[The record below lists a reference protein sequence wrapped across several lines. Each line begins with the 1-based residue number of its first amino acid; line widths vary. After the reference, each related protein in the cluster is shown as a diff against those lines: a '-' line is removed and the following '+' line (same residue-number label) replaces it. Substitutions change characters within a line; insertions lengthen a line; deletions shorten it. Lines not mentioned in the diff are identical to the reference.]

1 MARRLRGGTAGRD
14 AGGVRDRRRGGDRA
28 RRGVALAIDRPGRT
42 VELGYAI
49 APSARGR
56 GVATEALRQ
65 LTAWA
70 LSELDVLR
78 IELRINVDNEA
89 SKRVAERCGFV
100 REGVLRSMPL
110 KAGVWGD
117 LEVWSRL
124 ATDP

>member
-1 MARRLRGGTAGRD
+1 MRSRSTGRD
-14 AGGVRDRRRGGDRA
+14 GPSSSATRSRRA
-28 RRGVALAIDRPGRT
+28 RAVA
-42 VELGYAI
+42 
-49 APSARGR
+49 

-89 SKRVAERCGFV
+89 SKRVAQHCGFV

-110 KAGVWGD
+110 KAGVWGA